1 MRSVCLPSA
10 APARNRRAHLLL
22 ALAVVSISAACAPD
36 APSAT
41 EPSFAAGDVT
51 VHSSASDA
59 DAIVVTNATELVAAL
74 TPANAGRR
82 IVVRSGDYGVTQL
95 LNVPDGAT
103 LEGEGEMLFN
113 ASGLPTGFASGTRTT
128 IRITANVPGDILTL
142 GDGASVRGIAIED
155 LAGRAGNAIAVNSR
169 SANDTLSAK
178 ISEVE
183 ITNPNAH
190 AVIPSGPAGCG
201 VTVLSQNLNLGAAPA
216 AHAGAVIAATIT
228 RSLIHSTSTGTGCG
242 LFAFNFAPLASI
254 SVNLSDNVIGGGLIA
269 NGGVSRP
276 DAVHDSKTEIHS
288 RANLYRD
295 DSADPC
301 VTRHLGWNMQGG
313 SGVPAPLQIGEV
325 ARNTLSVHSQG
336 DRLERFATAIV
347 ATGGRRFFGL
357 PNSGP
362 VNNNTME
369 LELINAIISTPSCG
383 STDFR
388 LSGAASGSASLNPGD
403 GNVLRAVFRGV
414 TGSGMRANVYA
425 DALGPA
431 SPLAQEFQG
440 TGNLLEFAGNLRAF
454 DKTNSAIDPAPAA
467 EFFTAGR

>member
-10 APARNRRAHLLL
+10 APARNRRALLL
-22 ALAVVSISAACAPD
+22 ALALVSTSAVACAPD

-74 TPANAGRR
+74 TPANAGRK
-82 IVVRSGDYGVTQL
+82 IVVRSGDYGITQL
-95 LNVPDGAT
+95 LAVPDGAT

-113 ASGLPTGFASGTRTT
+113 ASGLPTGFAAGTRTT
-128 IRITANVPGDILTL
+128 IRITANVTGDILTL
-142 GDGASVRGIAIED
+142 GDGTSVRGIAIED

-169 SANDTLSAK
+169 SENDTLSAK

-190 AVIPSGPAGCG
+190 VVIPSGPAGCG
-201 VTVLSQNLNLGAAPA
+201 IIVLSQNLNLGAAPA
-216 AHAGAVIAATIT
+216 AHAGAVIAATVT

-242 LFAFNFAPLASI
+242 LFAFNFAPLASV
-254 SVNLSDNVIGGGLIA
+254 SVNLSNNVVGGGMLA

-276 DAVHDSKTEIHS
+276 DAVHDSKTIIHS

-301 VTRHLGWNMQGG
+301 VTRHLGWNMNGG
-313 SGVPAPLQIGEV
+313 SGVPVPLQIGETS
-325 ARNTLSVHSQG
+325 RNTLSVHSQG
-336 DRLERFATAIV
+336 DKLDRFATAIV
-347 ATGGRRFFGL
+347 GTGGRRFFGL
-357 PNSGP
+357 PNSP
-362 VNNNTME
+362 AVNDNTME
-369 LELINAIISTPSCG
+369 LELINATISTPSCG
-383 STDFR
+383 GVDFR
-388 LSGAASGSASLNPGD
+388 LSGAASGNASLNPGN

-414 TGSGMRANVYA
+414 TGSGTRANIYA

-431 SPLAQEFQG
+431 APLAQEFQG
-440 TGNLLEFAGNLRAF
+440 TGNLLDFAGNLRAF
-454 DKTNSAIDPAPAA
+454 DKTNSAISPAPAA
-467 EFFTAGR
+467 EFFTAGK